1 MNKKLSGSHKH
12 LTLSDRIFIE
22 KSLNEHKRFKEIAHS
37 LCKDPSTI
45 SKEIIRFMDEKPS
58 PHYKGND
65 CRYFTSCTSSKL
77 CSSCCAEF
85 CKYCNDHDCRWLCVK
100 YEPNRCPGI
109 NTPPYVC
116 NGCVNASD
124 CGYPKQ
130 FYIAEQAHQQ
140 YLERLHSSRQG
151 INSSPQQLQ
160 QLNELISPLIR
171 QGQPLSHVYASH
183 SDEIPV
189 SRRTLYN
196 YLDQGL
202 FDVRNIDLPRRVRYK
217 IRKQHRQANPVNYD
231 YRNKRT
237 YRDFEK
243 YCNAF
248 PDYEVVEL
256 DTVKGTRETGKCIMT
271 LFFRKSSFM
280 LIFLLKSC
288 TQAEVAAVFD
298 QLYSAL
304 GRRTFVNTFRIIL
317 TDNGPEFK
325 NPWAIEYDSNKK
337 YRSKVFYCDPYT
349 SSQKG
354 RLEKNHEFIRYVIPK
369 GRSMEHYT
377 QEDMTLLARHINSI
391 ARESLNGKT
400 PFDLAT
406 LLLDKKVLAFSGRK
420 KVSPDNVLLK
430 PTLLKK

>member
-1 MNKKLSGSHKH
+1 MCKNSHGNQKH

-22 KSLNEHKRFKEIAHS
+22 KSLNEHKHFNEIAQS

-45 SKEIIRFMDEKPS
+45 SKEIIRYMDDKPIL
-58 PHYKGND
+58 HYKGND
-65 CRYFTSCTSSKL
+65 CIHFNSCTESRL
-77 CSSCCAEF
+77 CSSCCPEF
-85 CKYCNDHDCRWLCVK
+85 CRYCNDHDCRWLCNK

-124 CGYPKQ
+124 CTFSKQ
-130 FYIAEQAHQQ
+130 FYIAEKAHAQ
-140 YLERLHSSRQG
+140 YMERLHASRQG
-151 INSSPQQLQ
+151 INVSPQQLQ
-160 QLNELISPLIR
+160 GLNDLISPLIR
-171 QGQPLSHVYASH
+171 QGQPLSHIYTSH
-183 SDEIPV
+183 RSEIPV

-217 IRKQHRQANPVNYD
+217 LRKKHRQANPVNYD
-231 YRNKRT
+231 YRNRRT

-248 PDYEVVEL
+248 PEYEIVEL

-271 LFFRKSSFM
+271 LLFRKSSFM
-280 LIFLLKSC
+280 LIFLLDSC
-288 TQAEVAAVFD
+288 TQAEVTAVFNR
-298 QLYSAL
+298 LYTAL

-325 NPWAIEYDSNKK
+325 DPWSIEKDSEG
-337 YRSKVFYCDPYT
+337 RQRTKVFYCDPYT

-369 GRSMEHYT
+369 GRSMQYYS
-377 QEDMTLLARHINSI
+377 QEDMTLLARHINSTV
-391 ARESLNGKT
+391 RDSLNGKT
-400 PFDLAT
+400 PFDLAA

-420 KVSPDNVLLK
+420 KVSPDDVLLK
-430 PTLLKK
+430 PALLKK

>member
-124 CGYPKQ
+124 CRYPKQ

-183 SDEIPV
+183 SNEIPV

-217 IRKQHRQANPVNYD
+217 IRKQHRLANPVNYD

-391 ARESLNGKT
+391 ARDSLNGKT

-430 PTLLKK
+430 PALLKK